1 MKEKQIKKGQMAA
14 IRKHLSKAEA
24 IVRKKTD
31 FLTGRREE
39 LGESLETPK
48 DEIKQIMLLIEEAK
62 KYATPELSTLLLAL
76 KVDTR
81 QLSESIKKEAELV
94 DKLEKDAKGTSERD
108 ILKEIDEEI
117 DLALHLEHQINLLT
131 DIQRLS
137 KEIINKVDT
146 DVKNEEKRSEIGG
159 NLANLN
165 NIASF
170 LLTMIHEEELPQLKI
185 AYNTLQLIEKP
196 ELAEKLAKIQ
206 SRFENLQ
213 PNVL

>member
-14 IRKHLSKAEA
+14 IRKHLSKAED
-24 IVRKKTD
+24 IVKKKKD

-39 LGESLETPK
+39 LGERLDMPK
-48 DEIKQIMLLIEEAK
+48 DEIKQILLLIEEAK

-81 QLSESIKKEAELV
+81 QLSESVKKEAEIV
-94 DKLEKDAKGTSERD
+94 DKLEKDAKGESERD
-108 ILKEIDEEI
+108 ILREIDEEI

-146 DVKNEEKRSEIGG
+146 DVKTEEKRSEIGG

-170 LLTMIHEEELPQLKI
+170 LLTMIHKEELPQLKI
-185 AYNTLQLIEKP
+185 AYNMLQLIEKP
-196 ELAEKLAKIQ
+196 ELAKKLAKIQ
-206 SRFENLQ
+206 SSFENLQ